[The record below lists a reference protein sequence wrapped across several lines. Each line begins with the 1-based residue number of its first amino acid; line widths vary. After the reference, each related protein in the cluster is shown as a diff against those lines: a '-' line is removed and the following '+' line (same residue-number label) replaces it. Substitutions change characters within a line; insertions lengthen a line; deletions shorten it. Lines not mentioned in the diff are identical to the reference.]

1 MRPGDVV
8 VELVPED
15 DHLVVEA
22 QFPIHEI
29 VYIKTGQLAK
39 IRLNNPDSFSFGQI
53 QGEVVSISPDSITKE
68 DNIPFYKVMVEL
80 EQDYFLHKGKTYQL
94 IPGIQ
99 VTCGI
104 LTGKRRVFEYLLD
117 PFLSSM
123 DYAFHER

>member
-1 MRPGDVV
+1 MIIKYFAWLKNITNTEEEEVSNKNIID
-8 VELVPED
+8 
-15 DHLVVEA
+15 
-22 QFPIHEI
+22 
-29 VYIKTGQLAK
+29 IKTLK
-39 IRLNNPDSFSFGQI
+39 KFLLKKYPKFN
-53 QGEVVSISPDSITKE
+53 K
-68 DNIPFYKVMVEL
+68 YMKVIAINERMEL